1 MYCETKQQKQK
12 KRSKFKET
20 CVRTLAETVGCA
32 DGLALLRG
40 VGFGDVVGWLLCDGD
55 DDGSEEIVGLLEMV
69 GAAVPCILVDTYDP
83 QEEKL

>member
-1 MYCETKQQKQK
+1 M
-12 KRSKFKET
+12 FKEK

-32 DGLALLRG
+32 DGLALASG
-40 VGFGDVVGWLLCDGD
+40 VGFGDVVGSLLCDGD

-83 QEEKL
+83 QRGETLMSK